1 MGRRSAHT
9 AEELRELIIQA
20 ATELIQE
27 SGFGGLSA
35 REIARRI
42 SYSPG
47 TLYNVFE
54 DLDDLVP
61 TIEGRLLDKLTQAL
75 SDVPASASQPIRSP
89 PRGSL
94 RRIHA
99 RKSEAL
105 EFAVRAPSARGK
117 RSPRLVSAEAR
128 RPCTSKVE
136 DALQPLAGDVDPEVV
151 RRSAKTLWAGVHGI
165 TSLSTADKLS
175 IISTDSAGALLD
187 DLRQHAPRWYG
198 GDEASPASG
207 FPDRGY
213 WPAGAD
219 VAGFASGATTVGGG
233 SVPVVMSAG
242 GAGWPA
248 IRDSAGPRPNQLS
261 VGRSR

>member
-54 DLDDLVP
+54 DLDDLVL
-61 TIEGRLLDKLTQAL
+61 TIEGRLLDQLTSALAEIPEGGDPGDNVRRLAEVYVNFTRGNPKLWNLLFEHHLPAGRE
-75 SDVPASASQPIRSP
+75 VPAWYRQ
-89 PRGSL
+89 
-94 RRIHA
+94 
-99 RKSEAL
+99 KL
-105 EFAVRAPSARGK
+105 EG
-117 RSPRLVSAEAR
+117 LM
-128 RPCTSKVE
+128 SKVE
-136 DALQPLAGDVDPEVV
+136 EALQPLAGEVDPEMV

-175 IISTDSAGALLD
+175 IISTESAGDLLD
-187 DLRQHAPRWYG
+187 DLVSTHLAGLEVIKHRQAEAAP
-198 GDEASPASG
+198 
-207 FPDRGY
+207 
-213 WPAGAD
+213 
-219 VAGFASGATTVGGG
+219 
-233 SVPVVMSAG
+233 
-242 GAGWPA
+242 
-248 IRDSAGPRPNQLS
+248 
-261 VGRSR
+261 

>member
-54 DLDDLVP
+54 DLDDLVL

-75 SDVPASASQPIRSP
+75 SDVPASADPADKV
-89 PRGSL
+89 
-94 RRIHA
+94 RRLAEVYVEFTRDNPKLWNLLFEHHLPA
-99 RKSEAL
+99 GREVPAWYREKL
-105 EFAVRAPSARGK
+105 EG
-117 RSPRLVSAEAR
+117 LM
-128 RPCTSKVE
+128 SKVE
-136 DALQPLAGDVDPEVV
+136 DALQPLARDVDPETV

-187 DLRQHAPRWYG
+187 DLVNTHLAGLEAMRHRQA
-198 GDEASPASG
+198 ATSP
-207 FPDRGY
+207 
-213 WPAGAD
+213 
-219 VAGFASGATTVGGG
+219 
-233 SVPVVMSAG
+233 
-242 GAGWPA
+242 
-248 IRDSAGPRPNQLS
+248 
-261 VGRSR
+261 

>member
-54 DLDDLVP
+54 DLDDLVL
-61 TIEGRLLDKLTQAL
+61 TIEGRLLDQLTSALADIPPGGDAGDKIRRLAEVYVTFTRGNPKLWNLLFEHHLPAGRE
-75 SDVPASASQPIRSP
+75 VPAWYQQ
-89 PRGSL
+89 
-94 RRIHA
+94 
-99 RKSEAL
+99 KL
-105 EFAVRAPSARGK
+105 EG
-117 RSPRLVSAEAR
+117 LM
-128 RPCTSKVE
+128 SKVE
-136 DALQPLAGDVDPEVV
+136 EALQPLVGEDVDPEMV

-175 IISTDSAGALLD
+175 IISTESAGALLD
-187 DLRQHAPRWYG
+187 DLVSTHLAGLEAIRHRQAA
-198 GDEASPASG
+198 ASP
-207 FPDRGY
+207 
-213 WPAGAD
+213 
-219 VAGFASGATTVGGG
+219 
-233 SVPVVMSAG
+233 
-242 GAGWPA
+242 
-248 IRDSAGPRPNQLS
+248 
-261 VGRSR
+261 